1 MVTPARPEADPVEGC
16 PTGFVVRL
24 SDEEGTD
31 PGITNAHAV
40 WTTYWELTWD
50 AVPGAVDYLIYY
62 ATAEGMS
69 SKPRQC
75 GEPCLRLSVA
85 RGIGAVADR
94 DELSWKAQLAMM
106 AAQLQVIVVAR
117 YADGSVGPA
126 SRRFSLGQTLG

>member
-16 PTGFVVRL
+16 PTGFVVRI

-50 AVPGAVDYLIYY
+50 AVPGAVDYLLYY
-62 ATAEGMS
+62 ATAEGMC
-69 SKPRQC
+69 SKPRPC
-75 GEPCLRLSVA
+75 AEPGLRLAVA

-106 AAQLQVIVVAR
+106 AAQLQVMVVAR
-117 YADGSVGPA
+117 FADGSVGPA
-126 SRRFSLGQTLG
+126 SRRFSVGQTLG